1 MELNMPREIMMTRH
15 YYADCALERDEFEE
29 AERRYSEALK
39 TALDYGDMWEAAA
52 EMSGMSMGIAGQGR
66 YVKALRLNGA
76 AINKFEE
83 LGAIEALTA
92 IKFWHILMEK
102 NIGRAKNELG
112 EKVAAELDNE
122 GRRMGF
128 EKAVEYAL
136 DFDKD

>member
-1 MELNMPREIMMTRH
+1 
-15 YYADCALERDEFEE
+15 
-29 AERRYSEALK
+29 
-39 TALDYGDMWEAAA
+39 
-52 EMSGMSMGIAGQGR
+52 
-66 YVKALRLNGA
+66 LNGA

-112 EKVAAELDNE
+112 EKAAAEAEKE
-122 GRRMGF
+122 GRQMGF
-128 EKAVEYAL
+128 ERAADYAL